1 MNIGQL
7 QAVFE
12 TFEDGGNYTAGSYCA
27 KFSKLL
33 HVEELQME
41 VDMAKYR
48 MEKAKLKKPKAKSGN
63 QRFLTLEVPGL
74 AEKRPS
80 LVRGDHLFVKKLAA
94 DGKPENKRYQ
104 GYIHRVELNEV
115 FLRFNEK

>member
-1 MNIGQL
+1 
-7 QAVFE
+7 
-12 TFEDGGNYTAGSYCA
+12 
-27 KFSKLL
+27 
-33 HVEELQME
+33 ME

-48 MEKAKLKKPKAKSGN
+48 MEKAKLKKPKAKKSNQGGNQSGN

-80 LVRGDHLFVKKLAA
+80 LVRGDRLFVKKLAA
-94 DGKPENKRYQ
+94 DGTPENKRYE

-115 FLRFNEK
+115 FLRFSAQ